1 MPTMITHQ
9 EPSKEFSFYFGRFTR
24 KTFKAAT
31 CTVGTLLGAEIA
43 HNLYQVY
50 AVPYI
55 YQTAQ
60 ASAEAQGGS
69 VLGSPWLAGHMAGQ
83 SAVSASRRT
92 LEPASKVIGG
102 GLGFL
107 AGAIVAELILFTYDK
122 LVLAIARL
130 FNYLFPLAKESDTR
144 QNEEL
149 IITK

>member
-1 MPTMITHQ
+1 MSTIITNQ
-9 EPSKEFSFYFGRFTR
+9 EPSRDHSFYFSRFTR
-24 KTFKAAT
+24 KTFKAGVCAL
-31 CTVGTLLGAEIA
+31 GMLIGAEVA

-60 ASAEAQGGS
+60 AAAKAQGNS
-69 VLGSPWLAGHMAGQ
+69 VLASPWLAGHLAGQ

-92 LEPASKVIGG
+92 LEPASKIIGG

-107 AGAIVAELILFTYDK
+107 AGIIIVELILFAYDK
-122 LVLAIARL
+122 LVLAIERL
-130 FNYLFPLAKESDTR
+130 FSNLFPLAKESHNR
-144 QNEEL
+144 QNEVL